1 LPQLIG
7 TLSISKEGAGIT
19 SEVAPQNLTDAL
31 SAKQNHRRPFTVRNR
46 RGYTENKI
54 TAKLAK

>member
-1 LPQLIG
+1 LIG